1 MLRIAMRDDETEA
14 REALYLLL
22 DQELHEESE
31 QIVYEFSTGTAA
43 ANWLQKASRR
53 DRPSVSGCGNGRN
66 ERDSTAKKYPGTFDQ
81 NLLIVFVTG
90 FADYV
95 FDGYSV
101 GAMDYLMKPVCKE
114 KLQALLTRVREKLGQ
129 EEAEEFIVKNTDGT
143 YRFLKERDP
152 VVLQRQKESDACDRP
167 GRIWILRQIRRS
179 GKSSLRTEEK
189 RGSLCG
195 SISGIWCNTKWV
207 DQIGSASGTDSAGK
221 NCRSA
226 ALIRKRQSKSWR
238 KRCLAECT
246 DTAKR

>member
-1 MLRIAMRDDETEA
+1 MLRIAMCDDETEA

-43 ANWLQKASRR
+43 ANWLQKHPGEI
-53 DRPSVSGCGNGRN
+53 DLLFLDVEMDGMNGM
-66 ERDSTAKKYPGTFDQ
+66 ETAKKIRTFDQ

-129 EEAEEFIVKNTDGT
+129 GSGRI
-143 YRFLKERDP
+143 YREKYRWNVPFSKERDP

-167 GRIWILRQIRRS
+167 GRVWILRQIRRS
-179 GKSSLRTEEK
+179 GK
-189 RGSLCG
+189 
-195 SISGIWCNTKWV
+195 
-207 DQIGSASGTDSAGK
+207 
-221 NCRSA
+221 A
-226 ALIRKRQSKSWR
+226 A
-238 KRCLAECT
+238 
-246 DTAKR
+246 

>member
-1 MLRIAMRDDETEA
+1 MLRIAMCDDETEA

-43 ANWLQKASRR
+43 ANWLQKHPGEI
-53 DRPSVSGCGNGRN
+53 DLLFLDVEMDGMNGM
-66 ERDSTAKKYPGTFDQ
+66 ETAKKIRTFDQ

-114 KLQALLTRVREKLGQ
+114 KLQAVLTRVREKLGQ

-143 YRFLKERDP
+143 YRFLKKEIRWFYSDKRK
-152 VVLQRQKESDACDRP
+152 VMLVTDRGEYGFYAKLDEVEKQLKDGGEAGQFVRIHQRY
-167 GRIWILRQIRRS
+167 LV
-179 GKSSLRTEEK
+179 
-189 RGSLCG
+189 
-195 SISGIWCNTKWV
+195 NTKWV
-207 DQIGSASGTDSAGK
+207 DQIGSASVQIGGEELPISRAYK
-221 NCRSA
+221 EA
-226 ALIRKRQSKSWR
+226 AVKK
-238 KRCLAECT
+238 LAE
-246 DTAKR
+246 AMLGGMR